1 MAKKCEFRK
10 KDGERCDANAQ
21 AGKNSCVFHDP
32 AKAAQ
37 GRRARRVGG
46 INRSRPAA
54 VLPPEIPD
62 KPLHSTQ
69 DVASLL
75 ADSINQVRR
84 GQIDPRVANATGYLA
99 GILLK
104 ALEQGR
110 TEQRLAQLE
119 SILGCNQGTNGE
131 MFHFVAKGSNS

>member
-10 KDGERCDANAQ
+10 KDGGRCGANAQ
-21 AGKNSCVFHDP
+21 AGTNSCIFHDP
-32 AKAAQ
+32 DKAAEGQ
-37 GRRARRVGG
+37 RARRSGG
-46 INRSRPAA
+46 ISRSRPAA
-54 VLPPEIPD
+54 VLPLDVPD
-62 KPLHSTQ
+62 NHLRSTQ
-69 DVASLL
+69 DVARLL
-75 ADSINQVRR
+75 AGSINQVRR

-119 SILGCNQGTNGE
+119 SILGCNKGCDGEIFNFVTQG
-131 MFHFVAKGSNS
+131 ADL

>member
-1 MAKKCEFRK
+1 MLPL
-10 KDGERCDANAQ
+10 DVPGN
-21 AGKNSCVFHDP
+21 HL
-32 AKAAQ
+32 
-37 GRRARRVGG
+37 
-46 INRSRPAA
+46 RS
-54 VLPPEIPD
+54 
-62 KPLHSTQ
+62 TG
-69 DVASLL
+69 DVAKLL

-119 SILGCNQGTNGE
+119 SILGVNKGRDGE
-131 MFHFVAKGSNS
+131 IFKFVTKEQTYEEPSAPAENN

>member
-10 KDGERCDANAQ
+10 KDGKVCGANAQ
-21 AGKNSCVFHDP
+21 TGKNSCVFHDST
-32 AKAAQ
+32 KAED
-37 GRRARRVGG
+37 GHRARRDGG

-54 VLPPEIPD
+54 VLPPEFPD
-62 KPLHSTQ
+62 NPLHTIQ
-69 DVASLL
+69 DVATLL

-84 GQIDPRVANATGYLA
+84 AQIDPRVANATGYLA

-104 ALEQGR
+104 ALEQGN

-119 SILGCNQGTNGE
+119 GILGCNRGTNGE
-131 MFHFVAKGSNS
+131 MFHFVNKGSNS